1 MAAGERVTSL
11 KRQSHVAKRISQ
23 YAEDRILQPPVVNR
37 PEYIP
42 PDSPPSSPLTRI
54 SAGVASMV
62 AHPDPDLTAAGND
75 SAARPS
81 SAVLHPITKLE
92 VAQAVRRLSHREPFS
107 RGPSDL
113 TETTDTPKPSSR
125 IKRFSRELAN
135 VFRLGKKKRK
145 NKKKEQSR
153 FSEYPYGAPLE
164 RRPARPQGRFP
175 DVVKIGQ
182 EARMARQ
189 SLTQQRNRQPHLQS
203 AQPATAPLYPH
214 QSSAYWPVTVPKA
227 MTMGPDRYS
236 QFSIVPPRR
245 STHAH
250 PTAYLT
256 SRPAHAAPRTP
267 PQQILRQ
274 AERPDTYRSS
284 QVFPVRPVTPDANC
298 PWGLCSECLPRD
310 SSLL

>member
-1 MAAGERVTSL
+1 MTSL

-37 PEYIP
+37 PEYVP

-62 AHPDPDLTAAGND
+62 AHPDPDLTAAED
-75 SAARPS
+75 VAARHLS
-81 SAVLHPITKLE
+81 SADLHPVTKLE
-92 VAQAVRRLSHREPFS
+92 VAQAVRRISPREPFS

-113 TETTDTPKPSSR
+113 TDTTDTPKPSSR

-175 DVVKIGQ
+175 DVVRIGQ

-189 SLTQQRNRQPHLQS
+189 SLTQQRNQHLQS

-236 QFSIVPPRR
+236 QFTIVPPRR
-245 STHAH
+245 STHAY
-250 PTAYLT
+250 PANYVT
-256 SRPAHAAPRTP
+256 SRPAHVAPRTP
-267 PQQILRQ
+267 PRPILRQ
-274 AERPDTYRSS
+274 AESPDTYRSS
-284 QVFPVRPVTPDANC
+284 QVFPVRPLTPDPNC
-298 PWGLCSECLPRD
+298 PWGLCSQCLPRD